1 MNNTVL
7 VCLSPSP
14 SNIEVIQSAYQS
26 LHKNDKL
33 IAIYVSNQGQKLKEI

>member
-14 SNIEVIQSAYQS
+14 SNIGKKESR
-26 LHKNDKL
+26 K
-33 IAIYVSNQGQKLKEI
+33 IYTNTYWSWI